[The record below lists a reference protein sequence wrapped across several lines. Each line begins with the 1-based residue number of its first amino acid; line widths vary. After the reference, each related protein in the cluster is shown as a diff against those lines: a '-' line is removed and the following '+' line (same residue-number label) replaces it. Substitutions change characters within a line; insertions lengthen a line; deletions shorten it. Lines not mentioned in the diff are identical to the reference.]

1 MIGFK
6 INGGSLDLP
15 EKTTVQLLRKNEIFA
30 FDEIEVERS
39 VSFEIPATPENN
51 YILKLSNDYHC
62 AGAFMRVKIA
72 AQMII
77 GVVTRDG
84 YLCLTQYDHKKKA
97 YKAIFLFGQLLG
109 LQRLRDAEKFNEMG
123 LQTDLY
129 IDGNSTIYNAPSA
142 TGETWAKVKYYMDTN
157 PNGSVSVKLLTEMMS
172 AQRPDLPAIT
182 LPAGTDG
189 LRIIR
194 AKMSGFDYA
203 QKLKSTLNPDGGSQP
218 DTDYPL
224 EPYNL
229 QEYDPTLFDVVT
241 DIFGQYST
249 WQGGSSKVYYRIQG
263 LKVLTPLSISFPKGM
278 SNKWFLQKR
287 AYTGG
292 ASGFYG
298 GHWWEQGAPNAAP
311 IIHGASLSGKTVE
324 FAAGDEFYLVNV
336 DDFRYTSA
344 GGLTING
351 WMFVQQGATFPYD
364 FTVKIAGESRYY
376 LRDNMP
382 DMTPLEL
389 CKIVAALT
397 GTVLRY
403 TETQGVWFD
412 DLQRGWETRDLADV
426 IERTTMERKFGDYAQ
441 HNYVRFED
449 EDNPQPL
456 ETVYTIN
463 NANLEEEKEL
473 QTMPLAS
480 GVTRV
485 RNYYPAIDLATDKDT
500 IADTIADSNFL
511 QRVSL
516 LKNAE
521 IQGFCDA
528 STTLKLSALQN
539 ILEYVQ
545 VNPKTLFF
553 FDGALWAWNEMQWN
567 KERVQ
572 MKLAMRGAI
581 GEVAFNWL
589 SAEAR
594 AEIISAFGL
603 EDGTRVIDATN
614 EYLNNMAVDN
624 IEKAMTI
631 TGFINEDPMMVCSLG
646 LQPQGITMPI
656 RWLVS
661 DGTSWIDTGIKNI
674 DKDYT
679 AKFKY
684 KGPFS
689 VGTRIDNTWQTYRSY
704 RIGSTTPTSARADW
718 PIGNTTQN
726 LSWSEALLY
735 DMEVSKGLL
744 KVNGAIIYSGSVSS
758 AVCPDYTYYVFA
770 MNNFGSMAGCYEGQ
784 HFANHELIYKGTSV
798 QNLVPFVSQ
807 TRDGMIDLV
816 NMEFHPNQ
824 GTGHFTVAYTRNGQ
838 PWTPSTP

>member
-6 INGGSLDLP
+6 IEGRLLDLP

-30 FDEIEVERS
+30 FDAIEVERS
-39 VSFEIPATPENN
+39 VSFDIPATPENN
-51 YILKLSNDYHC
+51 NILQLSNDYHG
-62 AGAFMRVKIA
+62 AGALMRVKIA

-194 AKMSGFDYA
+194 AEMSGFDYA
-203 QKLKSTLNPDGGSQP
+203 QKLKSILNPDGGYQP
-218 DTDYPL
+218 DTSYPP

-249 WQGGSSKVYYRIQG
+249 WQGGSSDVYYRIQG
-263 LKVLTPLSISFPKGM
+263 LKVLTPLSISFPNGM
-278 SNKWFLQKR
+278 SEKWFLQKR

-311 IIHGASLSGKTVE
+311 IIHGESLSGKTVE

-351 WMFVQQGATFPYD
+351 WMFAQQGATFPYD
-364 FTVKIAGESRYY
+364 FAIKVQGEERFF

-382 DMTPLEL
+382 DFTPVEL

-412 DLQRGWETRDLADV
+412 DLQSGWETRDLADV

-500 IADTIADSNFL
+500 IADTIEDNNYL

-553 FDGALWAWNEMQWN
+553 LDGAQWAWSELQWN

-581 GEVAFNWL
+581 REVLFNWL
-589 SAEAR
+589 TDEAR
-594 AEIISAFGL
+594 AAIVEGFGL
-603 EDGTRVIDATN
+603 QTGNAIIYYIN
-614 EYLNNMAVDN
+614 NYLNQLYITDELAALTLAGYINNYA
-624 IEKAMTI
+624 IEDALVVISIIPIDGYSRGVMTDGSAKFALGYKY
-631 TGFINEDPMMVCSLG
+631 TNDMSLLMDCELSSVAAETCFLTDG
-646 LQPQGITMPI
+646 NWAARTPLLIVYSRTI
-656 RWLVS
+656 RWHIANSGSV
-661 DGTSWIDTGIKNI
+661 DWTGNV
-674 DKDYT
+674 T
-679 AKFKY
+679 T
-684 KGPFS
+684 G
-689 VGTRIDNTWQTYRSY
+689 VRY
-704 RIGSTTPTSARADW
+704 RIEVGNGYVEVDGVRTTARVMNYTGTNNLRLFGLSYTTDTRRSFKGTMYSLTVSNNEENHW
-718 PIGNTTQN
+718 YVPFVRGNI
-726 LSWSEALLY
+726 
-735 DMEVSKGLL
+735 KGLL
-744 KVNGAIIYSGSVSS
+744 
-758 AVCPDYTYYVFA
+758 
-770 MNNFGSMAGCYEGQ
+770 
-784 HFANHELIYKGTSV
+784 
-798 QNLVPFVSQ
+798 
-807 TRDGMIDLV
+807 DLV
-816 NMEFHPNQ
+816 NGNFL
-824 GTGHFTVAYTRNGQ
+824 
-838 PWTPSTP
+838 TPRVGSIEIINTYP